1 LSPRRKFKKVL
12 LCGAGEAGR
21 MIAHEILHNA
31 SYRYICVGFLDDDE
45 EKVGWEIESAPILGT
60 INELP
65 RFVAETGAEEVLI
78 AVPSASGALVRRVSR
93 LCDEADVPFR
103 VLPSLF
109 QVIHGEAALTQV
121 RDVRLEDL
129 LRRAPIELDLDLVSR
144 FISGKTVLITG
155 AGGSIGDEI
164 CCQVATF
171 NPKKLILLGHGENSI
186 FDTFH
191 NLYRCNPTFEKVT
204 VIVDLR
210 DKARLARVLETHTPD
225 IIFHAAA
232 HKHVPLMEE
241 NPCEAFANNVG
252 SMLALAELAPA
263 RGVSQVV
270 LISTDKAVEPCNAM
284 GASKAVC
291 EVVAYLAN
299 RDSPETSFISV
310 RFGNVLGSRGSV
322 LELFRRQI
330 EQGGPVT
337 ITDERMERFFMTI
350 PEAVELVLQAAAV
363 GRGGEIFV
371 LDMGQPLRIKDLA
384 KMLIELSGYTLD
396 EIPIIYTGLRPG
408 ERLTERLFSAAE
420 ERLPSPHPQVL
431 IARHNGIYPELWDV
445 IRRLHEAAVGL
456 KTDELA
462 GLVKRIVPDSTWE
475 PAGTAF

>member
-1 LSPRRKFKKVL
+1 VTPRRKFRKVL

-21 MIAHEILHNA
+21 MIAREILHNS
-31 SYRYICVGFLDDDE
+31 SYKYICVGFLDDDE
-45 EKVGWEIESAPILGT
+45 EKFGWEIESAPILGP
-60 INELP
+60 IDELP
-65 RFVAETGAEEVLI
+65 RYVAETGAEEVLI
-78 AVPSASGALVRRVSR
+78 TVPSASGALVRRVSE
-93 LCDEADVPFR
+93 LCDSADVPFR

-109 QVIHGEAALTQV
+109 QVIHGDAMLTQV

-144 FISGKTVLITG
+144 FIAGKTVLVTG
-155 AGGSIGDEI
+155 AGGSIGEEI

-171 NPKKLILLGHGENSI
+171 DPAKLILLGHGENSI
-186 FDTFH
+186 FDAYH
-191 NLYRCNPTFEKVT
+191 NLYRCNPTCEKVT
-204 VIVDLR
+204 AIVDLR
-210 DKARLARVLETHTPD
+210 DKPRLAKVLEVHSPE

-252 SMLALAELAPA
+252 SMLALSELAPA
-263 RGVSQVV
+263 HGVRQVI

-291 EVVAYLAN
+291 EVISHLAD
-299 RDSPETSFISV
+299 RDNQDTSFTAV

-322 LELFRRQI
+322 LELFRRQM
-330 EQGGPVT
+330 EGGGPVT
-337 ITDERMERFFMTI
+337 VTDERMERFFMTI

-363 GRGGEIFV
+363 GTGGEIFV

-384 KMLIELSGYTLD
+384 KMLIELSGYTTD
-396 EIPIIYTGLRPG
+396 EIPIMYTGLRPG

-420 ERLPSPHPQVL
+420 ERLPSPHPQVM
-431 IARHNGIYPELWDV
+431 IARHNGVYPELWGIV
-445 IRRLHEAAVGL
+445 RELHGAAVAL
-456 KTDELA
+456 KTGELA

-475 PAGTAF
+475 PEGAAF

>member
-1 LSPRRKFKKVL
+1 
-12 LCGAGEAGR
+12 
-21 MIAHEILHNA
+21 MIAREILHNS
-31 SYRYICVGFLDDDE
+31 SYKYICVGFLDDDE
-45 EKVGWEIESAPILGT
+45 EKFGWEVESAPILGP
-60 INELP
+60 IDELP
-65 RFVAETGAEEVLI
+65 KYVAETGAEEVLI
-78 AVPSASGALVRRVSR
+78 TVPSASGALVRRVSL
-93 LCDEADVPFR
+93 LCDEADVAFR

-109 QVIHGEAALTQV
+109 QVIHGEAMLTQV

-129 LRRAPIELDLDLVSR
+129 LRRSPIELDLDLISR
-144 FISGKTVLITG
+144 FIVDKTVLVTG
-155 AGGSIGDEI
+155 AGGSIGAEI

-186 FDTFH
+186 FDTYH
-191 NLYRCNPTFEKVT
+191 DLYRSNPGCEEVT
-204 VIVDLR
+204 AIVDLR
-210 DKARLARVLETHTPD
+210 DEPRLAKVLEVHRPK

-232 HKHVPLMEE
+232 HKHVPLMED
-241 NPCEAFANNVG
+241 NPCEAFVNNVG

-263 RGVSQVV
+263 RGVEQVV

-291 EVVAYLAN
+291 EVIAHLAN
-299 RDSPETSFISV
+299 RDNPDCRFIAV

-330 EQGGPVT
+330 EEGGPVT

-363 GRGGEIFV
+363 GAGGEIFV

-384 KMLIELSGYTLD
+384 KMLIELSGYTVD
-396 EIPIIYTGLRPG
+396 EIPITYTGLRPG
-408 ERLTERLFSAAE
+408 ERLTERLFSSAE
-420 ERLPSPHPQVL
+420 ERLPSPHPQVM
-431 IARHNGIYPELWDV
+431 IARHNGVYPELWDV
-445 IRRLHEAAVGL
+445 IRKLHKAAVEL

-462 GLVKRIVPDSTWE
+462 GLVKQIVPDSTWE
-475 PAGTAF
+475 PREAAF

>member
-21 MIAHEILHNA
+21 MIAREILHNA
-31 SYRYICVGFLDDDE
+31 SYRFVCVGFLDDDE
-45 EKVGWEIESAPILGT
+45 EKVGWEIEGVPILGL
-60 INELP
+60 IDELP
-65 RFVAETGAEEVLI
+65 RFVAETGAEEVFI
-78 AVPSASGALVRRVSR
+78 TVPSASGTLVRRVSR

-103 VLPSLF
+103 ILPSLF

-121 RDVRLEDL
+121 REVRLEDL

-144 FISGKTVLITG
+144 FITGKTVLVTG
-155 AGGSIGDEI
+155 AGGSIGEEI

-171 NPKKLILLGHGENSI
+171 NPAKLVLLGHGENSI

-191 NLYRCNPTFEKVT
+191 NLYRCNLTCEKVSA
-204 VIVDLR
+204 IVDLR
-210 DKARLARVLETHTPD
+210 DKARLARILETHSP
-225 IIFHAAA
+225 
-232 HKHVPLMEE
+232 
-241 NPCEAFANNVG
+241 
-252 SMLALAELAPA
+252 ELAPA
-263 RGVSQVV
+263 HGVRQVV

-299 RDSPETSFISV
+299 RDNPGTSFISV

-330 EQGGPVT
+330 ERGGPVT
-337 ITDERMERFFMTI
+337 VTDERMERFFMTI

-396 EIPIIYTGLRPG
+396 EIPIMYTGLRPG

-431 IARHNGIYPELWDV
+431 LARHNGIYPELWDV
-445 IRRLHEAAVGL
+445 IRRLHEAAVAL
-456 KTDELA
+456 RTDELA
-462 GLVKRIVPDSTWE
+462 GLVKRIIPDSTWE
-475 PAGTAF
+475 PSGTAF